1 MTGYTPIGPSGYCGE
16 LSIDSILP
24 PFRGHDQGF
33 ELERAERAKRG
44 LAPAHPARAQSVGAV
59 GSVRAMR
66 EKSLGL
72 HLFGLA
78 AIVFGIVTIA
88 WRDTSVWQQVAALKP
103 HHALLLA
110 LTFVAAAIEILGGLA
125 IQWPRTAR
133 AGALALFFVF
143 AIFALL
149 CVPGIFAAPQV
160 YNSWGNFFEQL
171 SQAMGPLLAF
181 ALLGMNASGNNSVSE
196 RRTAPLARF
205 AYVLFAICVISFAN
219 EQYAYLRPTV
229 SLVPKWIPP
238 SQMFWAMATTI
249 AFWLAAA
256 ALLTGAI
263 AFTGAAG
270 AVLINKT
277 ALLAARLLTAM
288 LVGFG
293 LLVWFPACF
302 KDPHALGNWTENAET
317 FAIAGA
323 AWIVAEY
330 LSHQRIATK
339 TISA

>member
-1 MTGYTPIGPSGYCGE
+1 MGPGTTCGHDGTASSGYC
-16 LSIDSILP
+16 LRSASASILP
-24 PFRGHDQGF
+24 HSYPASGIAIEAQRYARIRTSN
-33 ELERAERAKRG
+33 LEPLTLRPG
-44 LAPAHPARAQSVGAV
+44 Q
-59 GSVRAMR
+59 
-66 EKSLGL
+66 
-72 HLFGLA
+72 HLYGLA
-78 AIVFGIVTIA
+78 AVTFGVVTIA

-110 LTFVAAAIEILGGLA
+110 LSFVAAAIEILGGLA

-149 CVPGIFAAPQV
+149 CVPGIFAAPHV

-181 ALLGMNASGNNSVSE
+181 AMLGMSGSGRDSVSE
-196 RRTAPLARF
+196 RRTAPLARI

-219 EQYAYLRPTV
+219 EQYVYFRPTV
-229 SLVPKWIPP
+229 TLVPKWIPP
-238 SQMFWAMATTI
+238 SQVFWAMATTI

-256 ALLTGAI
+256 ALLS
-263 AFTGAAG
+263 GAAASTG
-270 AVLINKT
+270 VAEKI

-288 LVGFG
+288 LIGFG
-293 LLVWFPACF
+293 LLVWFPSCF
-302 KDPHALGNWTENAET
+302 KDPHTLGNWTENAET

-323 AWIVAEY
+323 AWIAAEY
-330 LSHQRIATK
+330 LSHHRAAK
-339 TISA
+339 AVAA